1 VTARKPNTGPLLL
14 ALIAGLAA
22 PAAHAADAPT
32 HDGVRHMP
40 AFDLPLSPFLSE
52 QARTAAR
59 RDMARGDPLAKM
71 DNATLAR
78 ELPRLRAETEAWA
91 KTVVEPLRERYG
103 VTLSTATWN
112 GVPVTLVQPRAASPA
127 QRQRLLIEL
136 HGGSFVMGSAASFGM
151 MEAIPV
157 AAMTGVTVV
166 SVDYRMG
173 PEHRFPAASE
183 DVAKVYRKALERFA
197 PQQIGLFGCSAGG
210 VLTGES
216 LAWFA
221 KEKLPMPAAA
231 GMFCAGGDA
240 RYRGDSRY
248 VVAAVNDAP
257 LPDAQDALP
266 IMEDLYYGP
275 DVDFHDPLVSPV
287 FSDAVLAQFPPL
299 LFITGTRASELS
311 NASYTH
317 SRLVDLDREADL
329 HVWDGMGHAFH
340 LNDALPESQQALR
353 VIARFFR
360 KHLDLPALPAAAP

>member
-1 VTARKPNTGPLLL
+1 MTGYLRMMTPAALALL
-14 ALIAGLAA
+14 ASLAA
-22 PAAHAADAPT
+22 PVAIAADAPA

-40 AFDLPLSPFLSE
+40 AFDLPLSPFLSA
-52 QARTAAR
+52 QAQAAAR
-59 RDMARGDPLAKM
+59 DGMAHGDPLAKM

-78 ELPRLRAETEAWA
+78 ELPRIRAETEAWA
-91 KTVVEPLRERYG
+91 KGVVEPLRERYG
-103 VTLSTATWN
+103 VKISTATWN
-112 GVPVTLVQPRAASPA
+112 GVPVTLVQPRDASPA

-183 DVAKVYRKALERFA
+183 DVATVYREALKHYA
-197 PQQIGLFGCSAGG
+197 PQHIGLFGCSAGG

-257 LPDAQDALP
+257 LPDAQGVLP

-275 DVDFHDPLVSPV
+275 AVDFHDPLVSPV

-299 LFITGTRASELS
+299 LFITGTRAAELS
-311 NASYTH
+311 NVAYTH
-317 SRLVDLDREADL
+317 SRLVDLGRDADL

-360 KHLDLPALPAAAP
+360 KHLELPEAPAATR